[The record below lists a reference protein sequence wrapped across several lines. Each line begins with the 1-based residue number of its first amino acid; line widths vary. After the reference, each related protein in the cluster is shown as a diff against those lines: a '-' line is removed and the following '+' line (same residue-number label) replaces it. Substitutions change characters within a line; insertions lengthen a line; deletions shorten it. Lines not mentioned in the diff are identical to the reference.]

1 MAERR
6 KLPHRRPSITRDVIW
21 ARTQGE
27 HRFSVTIGF
36 DPETGAVREV
46 FASGA
51 RGSDMDATIADA
63 CVIISHA
70 LQYGARAAA
79 MSSSMLKV
87 SDPSSG
93 GDASLHASVAGAIM
107 DCVAQMVAD
116 PSSGVSDGE

>member
-1 MAERR
+1 MAER
-6 KLPHRRPSITRDVIW
+6 KKMPPRRPSITRDVVW
-21 ARTQGE
+21 TRAVGA

-36 DPETGAVREV
+36 DPRSGDVREV

-51 RGSDMDATIADA
+51 RGSDMDATISDA

-70 LQYGARAAA
+70 LQCGARAAA

-93 GDASLHASVAGAIM
+93 GDVALNASVLGAIM
-107 DCVAQMVAD
+107 DCVADVVAEL
-116 PSSGVSDGE
+116 SAGGTS